1 MLDRKVN
8 EVSSREGIAAAG
20 EPLMRI
26 RGVAKTFPGVRA
38 LAGVD
43 LDIFAGEVHALCGE
57 NGAGKS
63 TLMKI
68 LAGGIRPDSGEIR
81 HAGAVYEPKNPR
93 DARNGGVVLIHQE
106 MSLAPDLS
114 VAENIFLGS
123 LPCKWNG
130 TIDRRKLNDDA
141 ARALKACG
149 YDIDPAARVGDLPIA
164 RQQMV
169 EIARAA
175 AFPCSVVVFDEPTAT
190 LTEAEAESLFRTVER
205 LRKNNVA
212 VIYISHKMKEI
223 FRLSDRISVL
233 RDGETQAT
241 LRAADTDEAQVMS
254 LMIGRT
260 LDRRQASERK
270 FVGNEVL
277 AVSGL
282 SSPGAFEDVSFNIA
296 EGEILGLYG
305 LVGAGRSELAEA
317 IFGLRPA
324 SGALRWQGRTVA
336 IAHPRDAVALGIGL
350 VPEDRKQ
357 QGLVLGAGGRANV
370 ILANL
375 VRLSAWGLLRRAR
388 AAALYSEFAERLRLR
403 SPSPTTAVV
412 TLSGGNQQKVVLAKW
427 LATDPRLLI
436 LDEPTRGIDVGAKDE
451 VYKIIR
457 ELAASGM
464 AVLLISSEMPEV
476 LGLSDRIITMHHGQL
491 TGEFKGG
498 EVGEED
504 LIHAVM
510 STGHQPA
517 GKAARGST
525 SSAVEP
531 NATTGEDRSTKNS
544 TNPG

>member
-1 MLDRKVN
+1 MLDRRVD
-8 EVSSREGIAAAG
+8 EDRSRECIAAAG

-26 RGVAKTFPGVRA
+26 RCVAKAFPGVRA
-38 LAGVD
+38 LGGVN

-68 LAGGIRPDSGEIR
+68 LAGGIRPDEGEIL
-81 HAGAVYEPKNPR
+81 HSGAAYEPKNPR
-93 DARNGGVVLIHQE
+93 DARNSGVVLIHQE

-130 TIDRRKLNDDA
+130 MIDRRRLNDDA

-149 YDIDPAARVGDLPIA
+149 YDIDPAARAGDLPIA

-169 EIARAA
+169 EIARAT
-175 AFPCSVVVFDEPTAT
+175 AFPCSVVIFDEPTAT
-190 LTEAEAESLFRTVER
+190 LTEAEAESLFRTIER

-212 VIYISHKMKEI
+212 IIYISHKMKEI

-241 LRAADTDEAQVMS
+241 LRTADADEAQVMS

-260 LDRRQASERK
+260 LDRRPASQRK
-270 FVGNEVL
+270 FAGNQVL

-282 SSPGAFEDVSFNIA
+282 SSPDAFEDVSFTIT

-317 IFGLRPA
+317 IFGLRQA
-324 SGALRWQGRTVA
+324 NGALLWQGRPVTVRR
-336 IAHPRDAVALGIGL
+336 PRDAVALGIGL
-350 VPEDRKQ
+350 VPQDRKK
-357 QGLVLGAGGRANV
+357 QGLVLGAGGRENV

-375 VRLSAWGLLRRAR
+375 AKLSAWGLLRRTR

-403 SPSPTTAVV
+403 SASPTTAVV

-457 ELAASGM
+457 ELAGSGM

-476 LGLSDRIITMHHGQL
+476 LGLSDRIVTMHHGRL
-491 TGEFKGG
+491 TGEFRGG

-504 LIHAVM
+504 LIRAVM
-510 STGHQPA
+510 SADHDRRSKPA
-517 GKAARGST
+517 V
-525 SSAVEP
+525 AV
-531 NATTGEDRSTKNS
+531 
-544 TNPG
+544 